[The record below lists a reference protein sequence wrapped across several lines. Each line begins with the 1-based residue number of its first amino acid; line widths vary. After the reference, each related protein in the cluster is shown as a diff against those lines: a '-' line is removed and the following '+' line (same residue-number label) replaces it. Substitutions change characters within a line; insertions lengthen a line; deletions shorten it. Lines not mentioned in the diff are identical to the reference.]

1 MVKRIVSDRGK
12 RLLSNQ
18 RNGLLSNQ
26 RNGLVSNTIKRIASL
41 MLGLLLLYPS
51 VTAVTAA
58 EGSGS
63 IINALA
69 AAEGCN
75 VVKLKS
81 PRCIRSGKMGFIDVY
96 NQNVYPVLK
105 DGIVLYP
112 ARAFADDFSIQYQ
125 TDGTSFTLSTT
136 TVTIAGSIGAAEV
149 LVNGT
154 ARLQVVAPYMRDD
167 HIMLSLSL
175 MADAF
180 RMQYSRIGDYIAFGG
195 KTKLQGFSSDTIKAF
210 DKLFSEE
217 KPFIHYGM
225 NWSVKDV
232 ASLKNKVSAAMAMSD
247 EQLAAMVPKNTP
259 RASEP
264 FDPETGLRMKKTT
277 WSLNAP
283 DFITDAATGISYP
296 NAKTPMKMEKLL
308 TLMGTETEAWYYE
321 DRFGKKSYYTDRAA
335 QFKWNWAKDQIRML
349 GYLYYYTENLAYAQK
364 CKLLLKE
371 MAAAMPHYYLSGV
384 LQDGTDLT
392 LSTGGFYMTDG
403 EIDMFINKGLRSIA
417 EGVNVN
423 KQAEQDWLDANRD
436 LFDTTKLDWE
446 WEPGKAPAQ
455 LRRPAAFH
463 PLARRVE
470 GRWSYEP
477 TSELAEGYALTKPSG
492 IYTKEEIA
500 AIHAR
505 LFRNQ
510 MDFVFALPQYE
521 TIYGGNLIV
530 YIAETASMATLI
542 GEPKY
547 VHLCYNYLK
556 TCSENYCYTRDGVTA
571 ESPAYFFTYISGLG
585 RLFLPYMGYS
595 DPPGYVDGF
604 TGLHLENVSIYKD
617 FRREWDL
624 IKLGRKNAM
633 MVQYPD
639 GALPPIH
646 DSAANLENMQGNLVN
661 RLSDTNT
668 LFNSCEDMLFDGTGS
683 AVLGSG
689 SFNEKVQTILHYSDD
704 AIGHSHQDGLN
715 LIFNVFGRQMLDDIG
730 YNRSALK
737 FYTAYSFSHN
747 LVLVDRTNQNMAA
760 TGQQTNGSVDYYATN
775 HEGVSVVSVD
785 GRSYYTNPLGKYKR
799 TVMQNAS
806 DLSAPYLLDIFEVE
820 GGSMHDYILNGT
832 RTSQQTVE
840 TTNPVTPVPGEHP
853 YLLESEPW
861 NPPKQMTDHYPG
873 EGYGALTNAVS
884 GAVTDSFVTD
894 FKFIDPY
901 AEGSP
906 YAEGT
911 YYYDAEAFG
920 ENYLHYA
927 GVYEGSTLVAYPGLA
942 VDDDAQSFYTAPIP
956 FSVAYDMGEVKTV
969 DCVRIRQSRDG
980 TSYSVEVSENGK
992 SWKTVADN
1000 TTHGTILKGTQTIG
1014 HILRFPET
1022 KARYIRYSITGG
1034 GGTNIFLI
1042 EASDAPDIKQFDKSL
1057 DVGMKVHT
1065 VIGAE
1070 KDAGSTEVILAD
1082 TLAVKQTSP
1091 DVYHFDD
1098 QTKAKTM
1105 LIRRQ
1110 GEEGLKSVYVN
1121 VIEPYMGES
1130 KITGITPLADGHDR
1144 VVLKIEMGDRVDL
1157 VAVNLNG
1164 SGETNI
1170 ENTLRTDATFAYVS
1184 NNGGKLMSGGTY
1196 LETAAGTV
1204 FANRCG
1210 KVSGDILSFT
1220 SRWDG
1225 AEKNEFILDKTFNIA
1240 DIPEGSYVKVKLG
1253 TYIGRVAIGKNLAAE
1268 RDGTSVFYKITNMT
1282 EKDGKIHMEVSTD
1295 TSLRDVGD
1303 GVYKSIFYPFGFF
1316 KGALQYEISCGY

>member
-1 MVKRIVSDRGK
+1 MLKRFLSLILSI
-12 RLLSNQ
+12 LL
-18 RNGLLSNQ
+18 LCP
-26 RNGLVSNTIKRIASL
+26 SL
-41 MLGLLLLYPS
+41 MTVAAEESSGNIINAL
-51 VTAVTAA
+51 TAA
-58 EGSGS
+58 EG
-63 IINALA
+63 
-69 AAEGCN
+69 CD

-81 PRCIRSGKMGFIDVY
+81 PRCIRSGKMGFVDVY
-96 NQNVYPVLK
+96 NQNIYPVLK
-105 DGIVLYP
+105 DGIVMYP
-112 ARAFADDFSIQYQ
+112 ARAFADEFAIQYE
-125 TDGTSFTLSTT
+125 TDGASFTLSTT
-136 TVTIAGSIGAAEV
+136 TVTISGSVGASEV
-149 LVNGT
+149 LVNGE
-154 ARLQVVAPYMRDD
+154 ARLQVVAPYAWDD

-175 MADAF
+175 MANAF
-180 RMQYSRIGDYIAFGG
+180 HMQYSRLGNYISFGG
-195 KTKLQGFSSDTIKAF
+195 EVGMTNFSSDNIKAF

-225 NWSVKDV
+225 NWSVRDI
-232 ASLKNKVSAAMAMSD
+232 ASLKSKVNVAMEMSD
-247 EQLAAMVPKNTP
+247 EQLANMVPKNSP
-259 RASEP
+259 RSVEP
-264 FDPETGLRMKKTT
+264 YDPKTGTRMKTS
-277 WSLNAP
+277 WNVNNP
-283 DFITDAATGISYP
+283 EVITDTATGVTYP
-296 NAKTPMKMEKLL
+296 NENTPMQVEKVL

-321 DRFGKKSYYTDRAA
+321 DQFGNKSYYADRVA
-335 QFKWNWAKDQIRML
+335 QYKWNWARDQVRML
-349 GYLYYYTENLAYAQK
+349 GYLYYYTENIVYAQK
-364 CKLLLKE
+364 CKLLLME
-371 MAAAMPHYYLSGV
+371 MAAKLPNYYLAASN
-384 LQDGTDLT
+384 QDGTDTT

-403 EIDMFINKGLRSIA
+403 EIDMFIAKGLQSIA
-417 EGVNVN
+417 EGVNVD

-436 LFDTTKLDWE
+436 LFDTTKLEWE
-446 WEPGKAPAQ
+446 WEPGKAPEQ
-455 LRRPAAFH
+455 LATPQAFH
-463 PLARRVE
+463 PLGKRVE

-477 TSELAEGYALTKPSG
+477 TSEIAEGYALTKNSG
-492 IYTKEEIA
+492 IYTKKEIDSL
-500 AIHAR
+500 HAG

-510 MDFVFALPQYE
+510 MDFVFALPRYE

-530 YIAETASMATLI
+530 YIAETACVATLI

-556 TCSENYCYTRDGVTA
+556 TCAENYCYTKDGVTA
-571 ESPAYFFTYISGLG
+571 ESPAYFFTYIAGLG

-617 FRREWDL
+617 FQREWDI

-639 GALPPIH
+639 GALPAIH
-646 DSAANLENMQGNLVN
+646 DSNASLENMQGNLVN
-661 RLSDTNT
+661 KYSDTNT
-668 LFNSCEDMLFDGTGS
+668 LFNTCEDMIFDGMGA

-775 HEGVSVVSVD
+775 HDGVSVVSVD
-785 GRSYYTNPLGKYKR
+785 GRSYYTNKLGKYKR

-832 RTSQQTVE
+832 RASQQTVE
-840 TTNPVTPVPGEHP
+840 TTNPVEPVPGEHP

-861 NPPKQMTDHYPG
+861 NPPQVMTDPYPG

-884 GAVTDSFVTD
+884 GAVTNSFVTD

-906 YAEGT
+906 YEDGT

-927 GVYEGSTLVAYPGLA
+927 NVYEGDTTMAYPGLA
-942 VDDDAQSFYTAPIP
+942 VDDDAQSYYTAQVP

-980 TSYSVEVSENGK
+980 TSYSIEVSENGK
-992 SWKTVADN
+992 SWKKVADN
-1000 TTHGTILKGTQTIG
+1000 ETHGTILKGTTTIG
-1014 HILRFPET
+1014 HMIRFPEI
-1022 KARYIRYSITGG
+1022 KARYIRYSVTGG
-1034 GGTNIFLI
+1034 GAPNIYLI
-1042 EASDAPDIKQFDKSL
+1042 EASDAPEIKQFDKSL

-1091 DVYHFDD
+1091 DVYNFDD
-1098 QTKAKTM
+1098 KTKAKTM

-1130 KITGITPLADGHDR
+1130 KITNITPLTDGYDR

-1170 ENTLRTDATFAYVS
+1170 ENTIRTDASFVYVS

-1196 LETAAGTV
+1196 LETTAGTV
-1204 FANRCG
+1204 FDNKCG
-1210 KVSGDILSFT
+1210 KVTGDILSIN
-1220 SRWDG
+1220 SKWDG
-1225 AEKNEFILDKTFNIA
+1225 AEKNEFIVDKTFDIA
-1240 DIPEGSYVKVKLG
+1240 EIPEGSYLKVRLG
-1253 TYIGRVAIGKNLAAE
+1253 KYIGRGKIGEKLTDE
-1268 RDGTSVFYKITNMT
+1268 REGTSVFYKITNMT
-1282 EKDGKIHMEVSTD
+1282 EKDGKIHIEVSGD
-1295 TSLRDVGD
+1295 ASLRDVGD